1 MESKVAIIAIII
13 NDKSAVSRVNDLLH
27 EYSEN
32 IVGRMGIPY
41 KERNINVISLVIDA
55 TVEKINTL
63 SGKLGMINGVSSKVL
78 VTK

>member
-1 MESKVAIIAIII
+1 MENKVAIIAIII
-13 NDKSAVSRVNDLLH
+13 NDKTAVSRVNDLLH

-32 IVGRMGIPY
+32 IIGRMGVPY

>member
-63 SGKLGMINGVSSKVL
+63 SGKLGMIDGVTSKVL
-78 VTK
+78 IAK